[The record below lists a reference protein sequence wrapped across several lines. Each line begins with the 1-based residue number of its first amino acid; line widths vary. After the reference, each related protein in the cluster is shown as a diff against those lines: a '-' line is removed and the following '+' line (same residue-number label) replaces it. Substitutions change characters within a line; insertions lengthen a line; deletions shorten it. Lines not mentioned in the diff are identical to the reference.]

1 MQIKPNPKQT
11 DNLSSPPH
19 GSELSAQMGS
29 GSDGKEITV
38 QTELIQSLL
47 YEILRVKELI
57 RTYNDIPNGGQFNVR
72 VLEELIAAAR
82 ESLFN
87 YDPVLMK
94 KYYDLL
100 KDCD

>member
-1 MQIKPNPKQT
+1 MQVKPNPKQT
-11 DNLSSPPH
+11 DNLPSHPN
-19 GSELSAQMGS
+19 GSELSAQI
-29 GSDGKEITV
+29 DTELEGKEITV

-57 RTYNDIPNGGQFNVR
+57 KTYNDIPNGRQFNVR
-72 VLEELIAAAR
+72 VLEELVAAAR

-87 YDPVLMK
+87 YDTALMK